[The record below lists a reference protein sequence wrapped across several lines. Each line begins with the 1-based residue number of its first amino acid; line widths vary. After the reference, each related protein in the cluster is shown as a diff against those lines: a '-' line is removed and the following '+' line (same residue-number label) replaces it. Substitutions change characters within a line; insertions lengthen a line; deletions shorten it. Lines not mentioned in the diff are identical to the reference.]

1 MKNNDP
7 YSPDGNGGSQNDCQE
22 KRGVH
27 TFVEVLAVNS
37 KWLFSL
43 AVIGTGLISAVLF
56 IYGFILSISAI
67 FFAVIGFSFEIH
79 AVQEFLAKA
88 IEIIDIFLVATVF
101 YLISMGLFELL
112 YRKSTAS
119 RVGGN
124 SQPRRFENQTSRTYC
139 YCACRHFPRGG
150 PYRR

>member
-1 MKNNDP
+1 MKNNDS

-79 AVQEFLAKA
+79 AVQEFLAKVYR
-88 IEIIDIFLVATVF
+88 DHR
-101 YLISMGLFELL
+101 YISRCDRILPDLNGVVRVSLSQKHRFPGGWKFE
-112 YRKSTAS
+112 
-119 RVGGN
+119 
-124 SQPRRFENQTSRTYC
+124 TSMI
-139 YCACRHFPRGG
+139 
-150 PYRR
+150 